1 MKKKAILL
9 FVVILVLLN
18 GCGCVVT
25 ETDVPGIVY
34 TDTLVSSSTSTPLP
48 TSTYTPSPTNTPVPT
63 ATDTPTPTITHTP
76 TNTPTPIP
84 TEPPAEWDLN
94 PSYVQTIVTEYMGV
108 KLNLELITD
117 SSLSPD
123 ITKIRLED
131 GFDHVLAAVIARDIF
146 WLWWAKGPEPHNFD
160 PHTFDVSALDV
171 EFVSFMGLWEK
182 AQETNDP
189 EDWEKVQIN
198 RIRANDLNDG
208 YGYQM
213 NPYNLWMMYDG
224 DTPEGITGIKSFSIA
239 YVYTTEVINIQPVW
253 ASSYVGEFIRGYGMN
268 IDKDKLIVY
277 LGDTDFRYAE
287 QPGGCGVSCVPAYSI
302 LDFVP
307 MSAMSSV
314 EVGYKRFAGT
324 GDKVYVRELINHL
337 IVEP

>member
-1 MKKKAILL
+1 MKKKAILS

-18 GCGCVVT
+18 GCGCVAT
-25 ETDVPGIVY
+25 KTDVPGVVY
-34 TDTLVSSSTSTPLP
+34 TNTSVPTSTSTPLP

-84 TEPPAEWDLN
+84 TEPPVEWDLD

-117 SSLSPD
+117 SSLSSD

-131 GFDHVLAAVIARDIF
+131 GFEHFLARAIAGDIF
-146 WLWWAKGPEPHNFD
+146 WLWWAKGPEPHSFD
-160 PHTFDVSALDV
+160 PHTFDITEFDD
-171 EFVSFMGLWEK
+171 EFVSFMSLWEK

-208 YGYQM
+208 NGYQM
-213 NPYNLWMMYDG
+213 NPYNLWMMYEG
-224 DTPEGITGIKSFSIA
+224 ETPEGITGIKTFSIA
-239 YVYTTEVINIQPVW
+239 YVYTTEVNNIQPVW
-253 ASSYVGEFIRGYGMN
+253 VSSYVGEFIKGYGMN
-268 IDKDKLIVY
+268 IDKDKLIIY
-277 LGDTDFRYAE
+277 IGSTDFRYANK
-287 QPGGCGVSCVPAYSI
+287 PGSCGDSCFAADSI
-302 LDFVP
+302 FSFGS
-307 MSAMSSV
+307 MTITSSINT
-314 EVGYKRFAGT
+314 GYKKFAT
-324 GDKVYVRELINHL
+324 KEEWAYVDDLIGHL